1 MLKNR
6 FLTAAATAALCGA
19 LLVPAGCK
27 KKEEAKKPEA
37 AAGGP
42 SDKAADKPGE
52 MAKAAAPVIA
62 VLPDVDLVAGDKIVA
77 WVSVQSLDGVFN
89 AVDAIGAKV
98 GATPP
103 GGSSKTMAYEQLT
116 TLLASQGITG
126 HEWLDKTKAIHVAF
140 QDDVSADPAKP
151 AEGAQA
157 IAGGAFVVLHVT
169 DKAKATG
176 AMAAAKKG
184 PEAEG
189 HELMLLITDKKLYMD
204 FVGNALVMTSDK
216 DRFAKCKGFVER
228 LEKIEVPG
236 MFYLGL
242 SIEDLAK
249 TRAKE
254 VEAFLAAVETGT
266 MPGSAGLAA
275 ANPLLANQTAA
286 LAMYSKMARQW
297 VSDLQRVEMI
307 VGADVNNT
315 KFEVRMTAKDG
326 SKLAKQLAAGKGRT
340 PKDIAN
346 LLPSNSYLTF
356 AASMDPAPSMEN
368 LDQMMPMLKDLLKL
382 DAAAFDAFVADL
394 KAGAKLQDGTSALAF
409 YPDGAAA
416 VGMLVIAGSVDGD
429 SELKLTKKAISG
441 LLTQVLAMQEVEAKK
456 DPNHKEDPQMAI
468 VKKAIAE
475 AKIDPVLQA
484 YGPVMKDAGVVLTS
498 NTTKDGDLSCD
509 VLDIAMD
516 WVKLGQSGGEQAV
529 MAKGVLGD
537 KTAMALCTSK
547 TKVTMAVGPGALEN
561 AKRAAQSKQ
570 TGLDAAPIYKAS
582 VEKLLGAS
590 WLMYINPG
598 AALAAFKAV
607 PGLPTIQADRAVVM
621 AGQNRTKSYGF
632 ELDIPVDLIVAAKNA
647 MNPAAPPAMPT
658 AAPGG
663 VAPTGPTGGVP
674 TGAAPAAAP
683 TK

>member
-6 FLTAAATAALCGA
+6 FLTAAATAALCAA
-19 LLVPAGCK
+19 LLGPAGCK
-27 KKEEAKKPEA
+27 KKEEAKKAEA
-37 AAGGP
+37 AAGAPG
-42 SDKAADKPGE
+42 DKAGDKPGE

-62 VLPDVDLVAGDKIVA
+62 VLPDVDLVAGDKIVG
-77 WVSVQSLDGVFN
+77 WMSIQSLDGLFN
-89 AVDAIGAKV
+89 VIDTIGGKV

-140 QDDVSADPAKP
+140 QDDVAPADPAKP
-151 AEGAQA
+151 GDTAMTV
-157 IAGGAFVVLHVT
+157 AGGAFVVLHVT
-169 DKAKATG
+169 DKAKAAG

-189 HELMLLITDKKLYMD
+189 HELMLMITDKKLYMD

-228 LEKIEVPG
+228 LDKIEVPG
-236 MFYLGL
+236 LFYLGL

-254 VEAFLAAVETGT
+254 VDAFLAALETGA

-275 ANPLLANQTAA
+275 ANPLMANQTAA
-286 LAMYSKMARQW
+286 LAMYGKMARQW

-307 VGADVNNT
+307 LGADVNNT

-368 LDQMMPMLKDLLKL
+368 IDQMMPMLKDLLKL
-382 DAAAFDAFVADL
+382 DAVAFDAFVADL

-416 VGMLVIAGSVDGD
+416 VGMLVIAGSTDGD

-441 LLTQVLAMQEVEAKK
+441 LLTQVLAMQEIEAKK
-456 DPNHKEDPQMAI
+456 DPAHKEDPQMAI
-468 VKKAIAE
+468 VKKAVAE

-484 YGPVMKDAGVVLTS
+484 YGPVMKEAGVTLTS
-498 NTTKDGDLSCD
+498 NTTKDGDMTCD

-529 MAKGVLGD
+529 MAKGILGD

-547 TKVTMAVGPGALEN
+547 TKLTMAVGPGALEN
-561 AKRAAQSKQ
+561 AKRAAQGKA

-582 VEKLLGAS
+582 VEKLQGAS
-590 WLMYINPG
+590 WLMYVNPG

-632 ELDIPVDLIVAAKNA
+632 ELDVPVDLIVAAKNA
-647 MNPAAPPAMPT
+647 MNPAPAAPPAMPGEPP
-658 AAPGG
+658 AG
-663 VAPTGPTGGVP
+663 VAPKGPTG
-674 TGAAPAAAP
+674 AMP